1 MRAQATAVYFPKE
14 GLTQTAAISGTTAVV
29 TTAFEAQTRFVVLD
43 ADVGCHVIF
52 GTAPTATTAE
62 FHMVA
67 SVPYAFAVR
76 LGQKVAVIQDSAA
89 GTGTLW
95 VSEVTF

>member
-1 MRAQATAVYFPKE
+1 MRANATAVYRPKT
-14 GLTQTAAISGTTAVV
+14 GLGQTVAIGATTTSAS
-29 TTAFEAQTRFVVLD
+29 TAFSDQTRFVVLD
-43 ADVGCHVIF
+43 ADVGCHVDF
-52 GTAPTATTAE
+52 EGTAATTAD

-67 SVPYAFAVR
+67 SVPYAFVVDP
-76 LGQKVAVIQDSAA
+76 GQTVKVIQDSAA

>member
-1 MRAQATAVYFPKE
+1 MRSQASGIYRPKT
-14 GLTQTAAISGTTAVV
+14 GLGQTVAIGAATVSAG
-29 TTAFEAQTRFVVLD
+29 TAFADQTRFVVLD
-43 ADVGCHVIF
+43 ADVGCHVDF
-52 GTAPTATTAE
+52 EGAAATTAD

-67 SVPYAFAVR
+67 SIPYAFVVDP
-76 LGQKVAVIQDSAA
+76 GQTVKVIQDSAA